1 MQTALLASLQTHT
14 FPKSNVDV
22 YCLVLESGGAD
33 LAVAI
38 NAASL
43 ALANAGL
50 QMYDVVSACAV
61 VRSLLCFHVAGH
73 RL

>member
-1 MQTALLASLQTHT
+1 MQTALLASLQTQT

-61 VRSLLCFHVAGH
+61 VRSLCTRVAGQC
-73 RL
+73 L